1 MNDIKLLLQNKL
13 KSERDNLES
22 CHFLVKLHGAFYEE
36 GSVKVVLE
44 LMDLGS
50 LRDIINMLKTTGTK
64 EPAIEEPVLA
74 RMCQQVKLFYLDLD
88 CIINP

>member
-13 KSERDNLES
+13 KSEQNNLEA
-22 CHFLVKLHGAFYEE
+22 CQFLVKLHGAFYEE

-50 LRDIINMLKTTGTK
+50 LRDIINILKINRIR

-74 RMCQQVKLFYLDLD
+74 RICQQV
-88 CIINP
+88 